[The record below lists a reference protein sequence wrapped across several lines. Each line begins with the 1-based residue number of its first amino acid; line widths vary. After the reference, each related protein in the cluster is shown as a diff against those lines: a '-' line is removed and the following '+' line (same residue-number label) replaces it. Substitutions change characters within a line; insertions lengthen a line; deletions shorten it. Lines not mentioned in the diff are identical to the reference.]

1 MKIQEV
7 TSNVVIAEKNG
18 KVRLRLNILGTQ
30 GAFLEKVTSDI
41 DGFTDGR
48 VVHQWDVQVVENTF
62 VDDSKQSVQIKNRCK
77 WFQINFDAKLI

>member
-7 TSNVVIAEKNG
+7 TSNVVITDKNG
-18 KVRLRLNILGTQ
+18 KVRLRLYILGTQ
-30 GAFLEKVTSDI
+30 RAFLEKFTSDI

-62 VDDSKQSVQIKNRCK
+62 VDDSK
-77 WFQINFDAKLI
+77 